1 MNSENLGT
9 RIVENEAWNQKI
21 WALEAFWGEMV
32 FLGGSG
38 AILKFLEWLEG
49 LGAKDRGSC
58 KFLGFFRDFLCK
70 IVGIYQILDIFFNGK
85 TR

>member
-1 MNSENLGT
+1 MKLGIK
-9 RIVENEAWNQKI
+9 RYGLWK
-21 WALEAFWGEMV
+21 LSGGKMV

-38 AILKFLEWLEG
+38 AILEFLEWLEG

-58 KFLGFFRDFLCK
+58 KFWGFSGIFLCK
-70 IVGIYQILDIFFNGK
+70 IVGIYQILDIFLNGK